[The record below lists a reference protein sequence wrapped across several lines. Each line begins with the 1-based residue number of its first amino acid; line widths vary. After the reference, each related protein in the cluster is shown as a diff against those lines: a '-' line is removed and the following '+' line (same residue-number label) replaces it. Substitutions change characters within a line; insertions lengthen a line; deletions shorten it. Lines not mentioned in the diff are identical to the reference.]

1 MIVVKNGFT
10 MQEHAPITYNYR
22 YQSIPS
28 PVSRTNIFPLIQN
41 DPPDVLPAAITDTG
55 YPVYLASQMAVG
67 TIGGNTSIDGY
78 LSYRSS
84 QGANK
89 HIQVTSE
96 SLGALYGYDIS
107 FSYDDGYAYTGEQI
121 GSEVPMIFA
130 FITEEIAFYT
140 WTGTHALE
148 YSAPDFKIAYQY
160 VKNGV
165 PRIGVTKFFGRSTQR
180 RYNSLRLAQT
190 GQHTQQDLVYTVT
203 GGVVTP

>member
-1 MIVVKNGFT
+1 MIVVKNGYT
-10 MQEHAPITYNYR
+10 MTEREPITYTYR

-78 LSYRSS
+78 LSWRSS

-89 HIQVTSE
+89 HIQVTNEKIGSW
-96 SLGALYGYDIS
+96 GYDIS
-107 FSYDDGYAYTGEQI
+107 FSYDDGYAYTSQLI
-121 GSEVPMIFA
+121 GSDVPMKFA
-130 FITEEIAFYT
+130 FITNEISFYT

-148 YSAPDFKIAYQY
+148 YVATDFKIAFQHVHDGVQY
-160 VKNGV
+160 
-165 PRIGVTKFFGRSTQR
+165 IGVTKFFGSSTQR

-190 GQHTQQDLVYTVT
+190 GQHTQQEQVYTVT
-203 GGVVTP
+203 GGIVR